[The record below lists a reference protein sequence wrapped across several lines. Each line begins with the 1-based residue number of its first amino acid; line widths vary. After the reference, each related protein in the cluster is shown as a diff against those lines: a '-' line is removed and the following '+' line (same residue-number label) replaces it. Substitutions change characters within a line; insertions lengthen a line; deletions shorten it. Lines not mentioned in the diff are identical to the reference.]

1 METTVEN
8 ILLMVAAV
16 PGLYGFLC
24 WFRRNINAHKA
35 ARWVKDT
42 HREEWN
48 GLHWLAQ
55 RNNWA
60 GVEVLISNGRISG
73 PEVDAYRER
82 DEYLEKATWVGLLA
96 SAMLVLVIVLLKLV
110 VSAAG

>member
-1 METTVEN
+1 MDATVEN
-8 ILLMVAAV
+8 ILLMVAAS

-24 WFRRNINAHKA
+24 WIRRSINAHKA
-35 ARWVKDT
+35 ARWVKET

-60 GVEVLISNGRISG
+60 GVEVLISNGSISG
-73 PEVDAYRER
+73 PEVDAYTKR
-82 DEYLEKATWVGLLA
+82 DEYLEKATWGGLLV
-96 SAMLVLVIVLLKLV
+96 SAMLVLAIVLLKLV
-110 VSAAG
+110 VSGPG

>member
-1 METTVEN
+1 MYTRVEN
-8 ILLMVAAV
+8 ILIMVAAV

-24 WFRRNINAHKA
+24 WIRRSINAHKA
-35 ARWVKDT
+35 ARWVKDNY
-42 HREEWN
+42 REEWN
-48 GLHWLAQ
+48 GMHWLAQ

-60 GVEVLISNGRISG
+60 GVEVLISNGVISG

-82 DEYLEKATWVGLLA
+82 DEYLEKATWVGLLV